1 MGDMEV
7 MVDTVDMEVMVDTVA
22 RDPLMLMPMHG
33 VLGMAVDMADTVMV
47 VDMEDTVDTED
58 TVDIVAREKPKLNQK
73 LNLKPPLL
81 PPQKLM
87 LGVLVLVLDT
97 DTD

>member
-1 MGDMEV
+1 VDTVVDMEV
-7 MVDTVDMEVMVDTVA
+7 MVDTVDMEVMVDTVDMEVMVDTAVDMVDTVA
-22 RDPLMLMPMHG
+22 RDLLMLMPMHG

-73 LNLKPPLL
+73 LNLKPPL
-81 PPQKLM
+81 
-87 LGVLVLVLDT
+87 
-97 DTD
+97 